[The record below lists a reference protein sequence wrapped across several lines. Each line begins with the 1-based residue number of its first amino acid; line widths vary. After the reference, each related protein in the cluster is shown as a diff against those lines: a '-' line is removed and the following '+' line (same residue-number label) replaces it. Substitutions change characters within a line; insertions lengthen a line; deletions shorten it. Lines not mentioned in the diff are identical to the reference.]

1 MDRTKSFI
9 PLQSSPF
16 ADDYDVYVDYG
27 KGQPVKMNNNES
39 TFIDVEKFLI
49 GQNDQSNIIMNKKSI
64 NKNTYKH
71 DRSINSEQ
79 L

>member
-9 PLQSSPF
+9 PLQSSLF

-49 GQNDQSNIIMNKKSI
+49 GQNDQSNMIM

-71 DRSINSEQ
+71 DPSISSEQ